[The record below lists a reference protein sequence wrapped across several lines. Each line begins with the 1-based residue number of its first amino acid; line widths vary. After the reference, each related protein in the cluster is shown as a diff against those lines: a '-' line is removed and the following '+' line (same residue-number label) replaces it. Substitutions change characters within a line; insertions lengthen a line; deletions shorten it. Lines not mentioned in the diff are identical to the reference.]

1 MIFFV
6 TRLLGHLHIFNNFLS
21 VLFRKDLDLINYS
34 PCSMECEKFDLVF
47 VTERF
52 KSALTDDD
60 DVLLDLYLEAF
71 REILKFVVIVI
82 VLEFFIN

>member
-1 MIFFV
+1 
-6 TRLLGHLHIFNNFLS
+6 
-21 VLFRKDLDLINYS
+21 
-34 PCSMECEKFDLVF
+34 MECEKFDLVF

-52 KSALTDDD
+52 RSALIDDD

-82 VLEFFIN
+82 VLELFNDTYFVGFSI